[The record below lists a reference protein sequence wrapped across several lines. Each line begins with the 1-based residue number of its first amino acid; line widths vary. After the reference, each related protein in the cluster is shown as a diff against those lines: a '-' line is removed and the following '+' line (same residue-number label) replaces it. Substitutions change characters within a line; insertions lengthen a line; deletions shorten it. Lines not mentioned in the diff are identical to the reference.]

1 MPYFCARL
9 LVVVVVD
16 APRPRKRNTC
26 DYPFVL
32 IQAKN
37 HEEAFTRAL
46 ELGRQQEHSYKNSR
60 GQTVRWAFVRVE
72 EVKRLPRKLDGQ
84 EVGSLLDVYLS
95 DKPLTIKKRFSPER
109 HEPLF
114 T

>member
-9 LVVVVVD
+9 LIVVVVD

-32 IQAKN
+32 IQAKDY
-37 HEEAFTRAL
+37 EEAFTRAL
-46 ELGRQQEHSYKNSR
+46 ELGREQEHTYKNGK

-72 EVKRLPRKLDGQ
+72 EVTRLARKLDGQ
-84 EVGSLLDVYLS
+84 EIGSLLDVYVTEE
-95 DKPLTIKKRFSPER
+95 PLLIKKRFSPEK
-109 HEPLF
+109 HKPLF